1 MSEQGKKRRV
11 SRLEMSPP
19 PIKEG
24 MMELSGLKTTKNTDL
39 VPKLDNIKSLNVSV
53 LIQILFYYATL

>member
-53 LIQILFYYATL
+53 LIQI